1 MAFFF
6 YFDIDHRLKIKTIA
20 QRTFFRAEIQIFS
33 PIFSLA
39 GDRFSE
45 DFSVFHPPT
54 FLSMAYL
61 RLLIFFLS
69 FYLHRFLFHGFSV
82 DFSHRRWGTIFS
94 LLPRSAFFT
103 SAHQTLVSPFPR
115 AFIPLLFSGT
125 KKCAPKYAFLL
136 SYYFLFLEGGLYV
149 VIRPLLAHAHFSA
162 NRADDGADDAG

>member
-6 YFDIDHRLKIKTIA
+6 YFEIDHRLKIKTIA

-33 PIFSLA
+33 PIFSLPA
-39 GDRFSE
+39 DRFSD
-45 DFSVFHPPT
+45 DFSVFHPPHFFIHVVSPSPDFFPV
-54 FLSMAYL
+54 FLSPSIFISWLLCRFFPSPMAAP
-61 RLLIFFLS
+61 FFLFSHDPPFYICSPNARFSFSPS
-69 FYLHRFLFHGFSV
+69 FYP
-82 DFSHRRWGTIFS
+82 I
-94 LLPRSAFFT
+94 A
-103 SAHQTLVSPFPR
+103 
-115 AFIPLLFSGT
+115 FSGT

>member
-1 MAFFF
+1 MHFFPCRNSNF
-6 YFDIDHRLKIKTIA
+6 FSDFFLGR
-20 QRTFFRAEIQIFS
+20 RPFFR
-33 PIFSLA
+33 
-39 GDRFSE
+39 RFFCLS
-45 DFSVFHPPT
+45 PPT

-61 RLLIFFLS
+61 RLLIFSDRYSPS
-69 FYLHRFLFHGFSV
+69 FAIYFYFMASLLILPHR
-82 DFSHRRWGTIFS
+82 DDDIFS
-94 LLPRSAFFT
+94 SPTIRLFT

-149 VIRPLLAHAHFSA
+149 VIRPLLAHAHFAA